1 MNTTLSPKSIAIV
14 GVSENPE
21 KVGSVMLQNLLETG
35 YNGKIYPI
43 NPKYKELQGRKAY
56 PSILDINEE
65 IDMVC
70 IALPYQAVEE
80 IVDQCVEKRVK
91 SVLIVSAGFAE
102 TGKEGKE
109 LEERIAKKLQASKIK
124 LIGPNCLGFINNKA
138 KIDLTFARSNP
149 GDGDIV
155 FISQSGA
162 FCTAILDM
170 ASESGLGFSHVISL
184 GNKADINENQLLPE
198 FLNDKEVKAVA
209 IYLEEFSDGKEF
221 VSIVQRSKKPV
232 LLIAPG
238 SSEKSKEAISSHTGS
253 LASSYDAVLAAVK
266 KSNIILAE
274 NSEEL
279 YKLMELINT
288 GFTPKGKNVA
298 IVSNAGGPGI
308 TAVDRAEIEE
318 LNIVELGEKTVQKL
332 KSFLPVEASTQNP
345 VDLLGDSK
353 SDRYSL
359 AISTVLEDIN
369 VDSVVVLLT
378 PQLMTDIEGTAQA
391 IIDLS
396 KKNSKPIYACFLGGK
411 DVRPAYKMLQD
422 SRIGWFNDVEE
433 AMHLIAKL
441 ADFEMKKDFNK
452 VVKSSQYIRKTRN
465 KRDIQEFVNNN
476 TQTSVLPDQLAISI
490 FQEFNIEMPK
500 QLVASSLEEAR
511 DFALTIFPVAIKA
524 TSEDL
529 AHKTD
534 FKALELDIRTIT
546 EFEEKYLELKE
557 SITKITGNPSPKI
570 LVQEMIEDSKIEM
583 FIGANRDGDSHIYE
597 KNGVGFGH
605 LIAIGKGGV
614 YTEVYKDIKHVLIP
628 ETREKVDLILSET
641 SVSKIIDGYRGK
653 PKLSREKFVD
663 MIMKIQSLLITYP
676 EIESMDINPV
686 MLNEKRAVAV
696 DIKLYVKK

>member
-1 MNTTLSPKSIAIV
+1 METILSPKSVAIV

-21 KVGSVMLQNLLETG
+21 KVGSVMMQNLLETG
-35 YNGKIYPI
+35 YNGRIYPI
-43 NPKYKELQGRKAY
+43 NPKYTELQGRKAY
-56 PSILDINEE
+56 PTILEVNEE
-65 IDMVC
+65 IDMVA
-70 IALPYQAVEE
+70 IALPYQFVEE
-80 IVDQCVEKRVK
+80 VVDQCIEKKVK

-102 TGKEGKE
+102 TGDEGKE
-109 LEERIAKKLQASKIK
+109 LEERITNKLRGANIR

-149 GDGDIV
+149 GDGNIA

-170 ASESGLGFSHVISL
+170 AAETGMGFSHVISV
-184 GNKADINENQLLPE
+184 GNKADINENELLPY
-198 FLNDKEVKAVA
+198 FLNNNSVKAVA
-209 IYLEEFSDGKEF
+209 IYLEEFADGKEF

-238 SSEKSKEAISSHTGS
+238 SSEKSKQAISSHTGS

-266 KSNIILAE
+266 KANIILAE

-308 TAVDRAEIEE
+308 TAVDRAEIEG
-318 LNIVELGEKTVQKL
+318 LNIVDLGEKTEQKL
-332 KSFLPVEASTQNP
+332 RTILPVEASTHNP
-345 VDLLGDSK
+345 VDVLGDSK
-353 SDRYSL
+353 SDRYSV
-359 AISTVLEDIN
+359 AIATVLEDVN

-378 PQLMTDIEGTAQA
+378 PQLMTDIEGTAEA
-391 IIDLS
+391 IVELS

-411 DVRPAYKMLQD
+411 DVRPAYRILQ
-422 SRIGWFNDVEE
+422 SNGIGWFNDVEE
-433 AMHLIAKL
+433 TMHLIAKL
-441 ADFEMKKDFNK
+441 ADFEMRKGLNK
-452 VVKSSQYIRKTRN
+452 VINSKEYVRRTRN

-476 TQTSVLPDQLAISI
+476 TETAVLPDELAIAI
-490 FQEFNIEMPK
+490 FEEFGIEMPK

-511 DFALTIFPVAIKA
+511 DFAATIFPVAIKA
-524 TSEDL
+524 TSQDL

-534 FKALELDIRTIT
+534 FKALHLDIRTIT
-546 EFEEKYLELKE
+546 EFEEKYTELKE
-557 SITKITGNPSPKI
+557 GITKITGNPSPKI

-597 KNGVGFGH
+597 KDGVGFGH
-605 LIAIGKGGV
+605 LMAIGKGGV

-628 ETREKVDLILSET
+628 EMREKVDNILSET

-653 PKLSREKFVD
+653 PKLAREKFVD
-663 MIMKIQSLLITYP
+663 IIMKIQSLLITYP
-676 EIESMDINPV
+676 EIISMDINPV
-686 MLNEKRAVAV
+686 MLNEEKAYAV

>member
-1 MNTTLSPKSIAIV
+1 METILSPKSVAIV

-21 KVGSVMLQNLLETG
+21 KVGSVMMQNLLETG
-35 YNGKIYPI
+35 YNGRIYPI
-43 NPKYKELQGRKAY
+43 NPKYTELQGRKAY
-56 PSILDINEE
+56 PTILEVNEE
-65 IDMVC
+65 IDMVA
-70 IALPYQAVEE
+70 IALPYQFVEE
-80 IVDQCVEKRVK
+80 VVDQCIEKKVK

-102 TGKEGKE
+102 TGDEGKE
-109 LEERIAKKLQASKIK
+109 LEERITNKLRGANIR

-149 GDGDIV
+149 GDGNIA

-170 ASESGLGFSHVISL
+170 AAETGMGFSHVISV
-184 GNKADINENQLLPE
+184 GNKADINENELLPY
-198 FLNDKEVKAVA
+198 FLNNNSVKAVA
-209 IYLEEFSDGKEF
+209 IYLEEFADGKEF

-238 SSEKSKEAISSHTGS
+238 SSEKSKQAISSHTGS

-266 KSNIILAE
+266 KANIILAE

-308 TAVDRAEIEE
+308 TAVDRAEIEG
-318 LNIVELGEKTVQKL
+318 LNIVDLGEKTEQKL
-332 KSFLPVEASTQNP
+332 RTILPVEASTRNP
-345 VDLLGDSK
+345 VDVLGDGK
-353 SDRYSL
+353 SDRYSA
-359 AISTVLEDIN
+359 AIATVLEDVN

-378 PQLMTDIEGTAQA
+378 PQLMTDIEGTAEA
-391 IIDLS
+391 IVELS

-411 DVRPAYKMLQD
+411 DVRPAYKILQ
-422 SRIGWFNDVEE
+422 SNGIGWFNDVEE
-433 AMHLIAKL
+433 TMHLIAKL
-441 ADFEMKKDFNK
+441 ADFEMRKGLNK
-452 VVKSSQYIRKTRN
+452 VINSKEYVRRTRN
-465 KRDIQEFVNNN
+465 KREIQEFVNNN
-476 TQTSVLPDQLAISI
+476 TETAVLPDELAIAI
-490 FQEFNIEMPK
+490 FEEFGIEMPK

-511 DFALTIFPVAIKA
+511 DFAATIFPVAIKA
-524 TSEDL
+524 TSQDL

-534 FKALELDIRTIT
+534 FKALHLDIRTIT
-546 EFEEKYLELKE
+546 EFEEKYTELKE
-557 SITKITGNPSPKI
+557 GITKITGNPSPKI
-570 LVQEMIEDSKIEM
+570 LVQEMIENSKIEM

-597 KNGVGFGH
+597 KDGVGFGH

-628 ETREKVDLILSET
+628 EMREKVDHILSET

-653 PKLSREKFVD
+653 PKLAREKFVD
-663 MIMKIQSLLITYP
+663 IIMKIQSLLITHP
-676 EIESMDINPV
+676 EIVSMDINPV
-686 MLNEKRAVAV
+686 MLNEEKAYAV